1 MPVRVDRHTM
11 AQNIVVK
18 GCECEVSPTAGR
30 VAVPLVPVFS
40 LSFITDYAR
49 QHDHVP
55 GPILVTRPTFVPLFT
70 STYFYTPDAGFQYT
84 FDGLLRKRHAPAASG
99 TIWGPRIDW
108 QWVQSTK
115 G

>member
-55 GPILVTRPTFVPLFT
+55 GPILVTRPMFVPLLPVRFT
-70 STYFYTPDAGFQYT
+70 HYFYTLYPRRAGFQYT
-84 FDGLLRKRHAPAASG
+84 FDGLLSKRHAPAVRYNLG
-99 TIWGPRIDW
+99 RPP
-108 QWVQSTK
+108 V
-115 G
+115 